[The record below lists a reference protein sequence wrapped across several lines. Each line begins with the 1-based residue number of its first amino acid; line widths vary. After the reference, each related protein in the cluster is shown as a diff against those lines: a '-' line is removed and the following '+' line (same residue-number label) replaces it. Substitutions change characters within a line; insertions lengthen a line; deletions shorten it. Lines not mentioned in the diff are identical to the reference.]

1 MPLSTLPQTVRSMTR
16 LRTIVGA
23 LSQHGFG
30 YMVDRLNLRR
40 FAPLRGR
47 LRGASRQVGLEA
59 PLSQIGQRMVSLFE
73 ELGPTFVKLGQM
85 LSTRPDI
92 TPAPI
97 LNELRK
103 LQDRVE
109 PFDSA
114 DAWRIIEFDLGAP
127 PDELFQQID
136 PTPFASG
143 SIAQVYNATT
153 SEGDEVVVKV
163 KRPDIEHIIQLDV
176 HILRRLAQLAER
188 LMPELAIYKLG
199 MVVDEFERTVRREV
213 DFINEA
219 AATERFYE
227 AFRDDPNVYTPRVRW
242 TLTGSQVLTLRRIR
256 GATIDEVL
264 ADGDGRYDRTAL
276 ATTLTNAFLRQYFE
290 LGMFHADPHP
300 GNLLVSAP
308 ARLGLLDFGLI
319 GQVDDE
325 LAGHLVVALMAAVRR
340 EVDVVIDVLADIGAI
355 GPDTDRNQLRSGLR
369 ELLEKYYGM
378 PLKRLDLQT
387 IFIEITD
394 LMRRH
399 DVSLPRDFVLL
410 GKSIVTAT
418 GISLQLDP
426 NLNLLEI
433 IRPKIK
439 ELARKRFGPSHFMRS
454 LGMGAWHTVNILR
467 YAPGQ
472 LRDIMRRISRGQV
485 EVKVRHE
492 NLDNLTR
499 ELDRSSNRMSFSIVT
514 GSVILGSSILI
525 SIEPGNDTAILG
537 WLSLRLLGVIGYFI
551 AFLMGLGLLWAVM
564 RSGRLS

>member
-1 MPLSTLPQTVRSMTR
+1 MTR

-30 YMVDRLNLRR
+30 YLVDRLNLRR

-47 LRGASRQVGLEA
+47 LRGVAQQVGAEA
-59 PLSQIGQRMVSLFE
+59 PLSQIGQRMVSLFQ

-97 LNELRK
+97 INELRK
-103 LQDRVE
+103 LQDQVE

-114 DAWRIIEFDLGAP
+114 QAWRIIEFDLGSP
-127 PDELFQQID
+127 LEDLFEQID
-136 PTPFASG
+136 PIPFASG

-153 SEGDEVVVKV
+153 TDGDEVVVKV
-163 KRPDIEHIIQLDV
+163 KRPDIEHVIQLDM
-176 HILRRLAQLAER
+176 HILRRLADMAER
-188 LMPELAIYKLG
+188 LMPELAVYHLG
-199 MVVDEFERTVRREV
+199 MVVDEFERTIRREM

-242 TLTGSQVLTLRRIR
+242 KLTGTQVLTLRRIR
-256 GATIDEVL
+256 GATVADVIADEQ
-264 ADGDGRYDRTAL
+264 GRFDRTAI
-276 ATTLTNAFLRQYFE
+276 ATNLTNAFLRQYFE

-300 GNLLVSAP
+300 GNLLFAGVS
-308 ARLGLLDFGLI
+308 RVGLLDFGLI

-355 GPDTDRNQLRSGLR
+355 GPNTDRSQLRSGLR

-426 NLNLLEI
+426 ELNLLEI
-433 IRPKIK
+433 IRPKIR
-439 ELARKRFGPSHFMRS
+439 ELAQKRFGPSHFMRS

-472 LRDIMRRISRGQV
+472 IRDVMRRISRGQV
-485 EVKVRHE
+485 EVNVRHE

-525 SIEPGNDTAILG
+525 SIEPGSDTAIFG
-537 WLSLRLLGVIGYFI
+537 WITLRLLGVVGYFI